1 MNKEITGA
9 AMQTLRHLV
18 NQRLMLYGDPLRDVP
33 FCLLPMDHPHK
44 IVNKVK
50 DLKGTE
56 LPAAACC
63 VELLEH
69 GFIQPTKEARACAG
83 QIFVVSDNGYEL
95 AGAN

>member
-9 AMQTLRHLV
+9 AKQILKHLV
-18 NQRLMLYGDPLRDVP
+18 NQRLMLHGDPLRDVP
-33 FCLLPMDHPHK
+33 FCRLTMDHPHK

-69 GFIQPTKEARACAG
+69 GFIQPTKEARAYG
-83 QIFVVSDNGYEL
+83 GRIFVVSDSGYEL